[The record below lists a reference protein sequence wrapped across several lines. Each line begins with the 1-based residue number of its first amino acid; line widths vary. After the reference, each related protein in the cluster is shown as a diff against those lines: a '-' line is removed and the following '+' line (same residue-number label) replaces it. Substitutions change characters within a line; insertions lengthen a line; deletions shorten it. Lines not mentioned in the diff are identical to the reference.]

1 MQTSTY
7 RMDGKQGPTMDG
19 KQGPTTIWHREQYS
33 MSWVSHNKKEC
44 IFLKTINNKYYIH
57 EIRIK

>member
-19 KQGPTTIWHREQYS
+19 KQGPTMDGKQGPTTIWPREQYS
-33 MSWVSHNKKEC
+33 MSGVNHNKKEC
-44 IFLKTINNKYYIH
+44 IF
-57 EIRIK
+57 